1 MAIYVPWLIDA
12 ARLAANGAGK
22 SVIAQPGWQSRGHGG
37 LRVLEVV
44 IGHHTATPES
54 APGDY
59 PSLMW

>member
-1 MAIYVPWLIDA
+1 
-12 ARLAANGAGK
+12 
-22 SVIAQPGWQSRGHGG
+22 
-37 LRVLEVV
+37 VLEVV